1 MEAKTPREGD
11 TSELPFDAPCYGQLI
26 PCCRA
31 QFNLLAS
38 SLSKPLR
45 ENLRNRILDHT
56 LKPAQVALLTSA
68 DLASEERLQEIEK
81 AKKDLLQQ
89 TVKGKDSQEVAAIR
103 LGRDGLENV
112 EDFREKEMKQI
123 QQAEMRE
130 RSREEEI
137 KRRRE
142 SLLSASD
149 IADEVEQDVKSP
161 PSDSAALSR
170 DVDTDFAKASPG
182 TGHQRS
188 ESIDKV
194 DTPVSRAVQSQS
206 PSVPLPS
213 PSRTKSFDLKSA
225 WGQKVGG
232 DDSVG
237 AIAVEESFGI
247 EGEDQNMVDLSD
259 IITVNEDTGNDLPI
273 ITDGVEELSEK
284 ERFEARPIVWS
295 GGVSGS

>member
-1 MEAKTPREGD
+1 
-11 TSELPFDAPCYGQLI
+11 
-26 PCCRA
+26 
-31 QFNLLAS
+31 
-38 SLSKPLR
+38 LSKPLR
-45 ENLRNRILDHT
+45 EDLRNRILDHT

-188 ESIDKV
+188 ESIDKI
-194 DTPVSRAVQSQS
+194 DTPVSRALQSQS

-225 WGQKVGG
+225 WGRRTEG

-237 AIAVEESFGI
+237 AIGEQSFGI

-259 IITVNEDTGNDLPI
+259 IITVNEDAGDDLPI
-273 ITDGVEELSEK
+273 ITDGEEELSEK

-295 GGVSGS
+295 GGVSIS